1 MTRKATNALIGA
13 TLAVLTANAAAGYYF
28 YRTAFIRRKKPL
40 VPEGFD
46 DPTQDGASAVTGDSL
61 ASDCPTD
68 PDCPPQPVA
77 DMAAD
82 NADMPIKP
90 LSPHEIDRLWLS
102 SQEAL
107 RTYALHSTDNLLL
120 KAKYLPARI
129 PTNRTAILVHGYSAD
144 ALSMAGFA
152 RHYHEVLGYNVL
164 LPDNRAHGESEGR
177 HIGFGW
183 VDRLDLSLWIR
194 KAIELAGP
202 DAGIVLHGVSMGG
215 ATVLMASGDPQP
227 PEVKAIVSDCAYS
240 SVWEELRWR
249 LKEDYRLPAF
259 PVLHS
264 ATLIARVLT
273 GRDYRKGSALAQVAR
288 SRTPTLFVHGD
299 ADTFVPYE
307 MVHRL
312 HKACASEK
320 ALCVIPEAGHAEAW
334 DVDRETYVRHLH
346 AFLNR
351 HMAG

>member
-1 MTRKATNALIGA
+1 MARKTTNALIGA

-28 YRTAFIRRKKPL
+28 YRTAFLRRKKTWA
-40 VPEGFD
+40 PEE
-46 DPTQDGASAVTGDSL
+46 
-61 ASDCPTD
+61 
-68 PDCPPQPVA
+68 PDCPAQAVA
-77 DMAAD
+77 SGDGPKPNDAMDGQGTPDTAGCPDLAA
-82 NADMPIKP
+82 MPEKV
-90 LSPHEIDRLWLS
+90 LSPYEINRLWLS
-102 SQEAL
+102 AQEAL
-107 RTYALHSTDNLLL
+107 QTLSLHSTDNLLL

-144 ALSMAGFA
+144 ASSMAGFA

-183 VDRLDLSLWIR
+183 VDRLDLSLWIH

-202 DAGIVLHGVSMGG
+202 DAGLVLHGVSMGG
-215 ATVLMASGDPQP
+215 ATVLMASGDPLP

-240 SVWEELRWR
+240 SVWEELQWR

-273 GRDYRKGSALAQVAR
+273 GRDYSKGSALAQVAR

-312 HKACASEK
+312 HRACTAEK
-320 ALCVIPEAGHAEAW
+320 VLCVIPEAGHAEAW
-334 DVDRETYVRHLH
+334 DVDRETYVSHLH
-346 AFLNR
+346 TFLNR